1 MALFQLENKRVKP
14 IYEKTFKK
22 EKDVQQLVENN
33 LTELMNLDF
42 VKTEF
47 AIGKFR
53 LDTLAYNSETASFVI
68 IEYKKTKNESLVDQG
83 YTYLNIM
90 LEQKAAF
97 VLAFNEVFPYEIKAI
112 KDIDWSQSRVVFI
125 SPVFSSYQKGAAS
138 NPQLPI
144 DLIQVK
150 SFEKNLIEMEE
161 ITKTNYIADHKK
173 ENLESVNK
181 LNKEIKVYTEEDLIS
196 KGNEESQA
204 LYHSIKQAILDW
216 DPNIQVTAN
225 KHYVSFKRKTNFCDI
240 AIQKKQVKIWLNAK
254 VGDLDDS
261 QNVFRDVTN
270 IGHYGNGD
278 YEVSIQYDTNVEY
291 ILSVIKQA
299 WMRGK

>member
-216 DPNIQVTAN
+216 DPNIQVKAN

>member
-1 MALFQLENKRVKP
+1 K
-14 IYEKTFKK
+14 
-22 EKDVQQLVENN
+22 
-33 LTELMNLDF
+33 
-42 VKTEF
+42 
-47 AIGKFR
+47 
-53 LDTLAYNSETASFVI
+53 
-68 IEYKKTKNESLVDQG
+68 
-83 YTYLNIM
+83 
-90 LEQKAAF
+90 
-97 VLAFNEVFPYEIKAI
+97 KAI
-112 KDIDWSQSRVVFI
+112 EFNAGPDLAMD
-125 SPVFSSYQKGAAS
+125 Y
-138 NPQLPI
+138 PI
-144 DLIQVK
+144 FLCAK
-150 SFEKNLIEMEE
+150 
-161 ITKTNYIADHKK
+161 
-173 ENLESVNK
+173 LE
-181 LNKEIKVYTEEDLIS
+181 LIS

-254 VGDLDDS
+254 MGDLDDS
-261 QNVFRDVTN
+261 QNIFRDVTN

>member
-216 DPNIQVTAN
+216 DPNIQVKAN

-254 VGDLDDS
+254 MGDLDDS
-261 QNVFRDVTN
+261 QNIFRDVTN

>member
-173 ENLESVNK
+173 E
-181 LNKEIKVYTEEDLIS
+181 
-196 KGNEESQA
+196 
-204 LYHSIKQAILDW
+204 
-216 DPNIQVTAN
+216 
-225 KHYVSFKRKTNFCDI
+225 
-240 AIQKKQVKIWLNAK
+240 
-254 VGDLDDS
+254 
-261 QNVFRDVTN
+261 
-270 IGHYGNGD
+270 
-278 YEVSIQYDTNVEY
+278 
-291 ILSVIKQA
+291 
-299 WMRGK
+299 